1 MNKHFPP
8 RQPDFIKAKKSLG
21 QNFCIDERIPEE
33 IVARLA
39 ATPQHQIWE
48 IGPGK
53 GALTTRLAQ
62 TGAALHLFEI
72 DERMRET
79 LTRDFAGAKITWGD
93 FLELRDSQL
102 PEVDKPLLVCGNLP
116 YYCGTPI
123 IKRFLE
129 TGPQA
134 ERLVFLL
141 QQEVAVK
148 AAAPCNH
155 SEYSY
160 LSVHTAFF
168 SRAVVGGT
176 YPPSSFVPQPKINS
190 SILILEPLKLTEA
203 EKARRFKALKPVSY
217 LFNQRRKMAL
227 PLLRKQ
233 FAGTSWDERFASL
246 GIDAKARPENISP
259 EKMLELF
266 APSEAAS

>member
-1 MNKHFPP
+1 MKRILETRPS
-8 RQPDFIKAKKSLG
+8 DFIKAKKSLG
-21 QNFCIDERIPEE
+21 QNFCVDERIPEE
-33 IVARLA
+33 TISSLA

-53 GALTTRLAQ
+53 GALTTLLAQ
-62 TGAALHLFEI
+62 TGASLHLFEI
-72 DERMRET
+72 DERLRDT
-79 LTRDFAGAKITWGD
+79 LTKTFKTAQITWGD
-93 FLELRDSQL
+93 FLEIKDAHL
-102 PEVDKPLLVCGNLP
+102 PPVNRPLLVCGNLP
-116 YYCGTPI
+116 FYCGTPI

-129 TGPQA
+129 KGPHA

-141 QQEVAVK
+141 QEEVSLK
-148 AAAPCNH
+148 AAAPCNNK
-155 SEYSY
+155 EYGY

-168 SRAVVGGT
+168 ANARVGHT

-190 SILILEPLKLTEA
+190 TILVLEPLILDEN

-227 PLLRKQ
+227 PLLKRQ
-233 FAGTSWDERFASL
+233 FAGIDWAERFARL

-259 EKMLELF
+259 ATFLELF
-266 APSEAAS
+266 APKED